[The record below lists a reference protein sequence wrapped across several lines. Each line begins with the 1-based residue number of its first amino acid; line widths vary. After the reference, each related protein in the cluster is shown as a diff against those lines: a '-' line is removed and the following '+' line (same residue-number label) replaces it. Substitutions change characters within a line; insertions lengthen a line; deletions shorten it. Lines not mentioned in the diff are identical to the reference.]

1 MLIPSIDLQSGNA
14 VQLVGGRELRVDAGD
29 PRPIAERFALA
40 GEIAV
45 VDLDAALGRGDN
57 SSAIR
62 DLLRIAP
69 CRVGGGIRD
78 ADAALR
84 WLDAGA
90 TRVVLGTAATPAVL
104 SRLPRDRVV
113 AALDCVDGEVVVD
126 GWRTRTGAGVL
137 DRLRELREFVGG
149 FLVTFVER
157 EGRMMGFERER
168 VAAIVEA
175 AGDARVT
182 VAGGV
187 RDASDIAMADSLGA
201 DAQVGMALYTGALD
215 LADALAAGLT
225 TDRPDGLWPTIV
237 CDERGVALGLAYSN
251 PESLRIA
258 VATRTGV
265 YWSRSRN
272 ALWKKGETSGAT
284 QELLRIDRDC
294 DRDSLRFTVR
304 QRGAGFCHTG
314 DATCFGSARGLDAL
328 ERTLRRRASES
339 PAGSYVGRL
348 FADPGLLRAKLL
360 EESCELMDADSH
372 DNAVDEA
379 ADLLFFTLVAMRR
392 AGVSLAEVERVLD
405 RRALRVGRRSGDAK
419 PLTTNAGGRAP

>member
-1 MLIPSIDLQSGNA
+1 MLIPSIDLRNGNA
-14 VQLVGGRELRVDAGD
+14 VQLVGGRDLKIDAGD

-57 SSAIR
+57 ADTIR
-62 DLLRIAP
+62 ELLTIAP

-84 WLDAGA
+84 WLDSGA
-90 TRVVLGTAATPAVL
+90 TSVVLGTAATPEVL
-104 SRLPRDRVV
+104 TRLPRERVV
-113 AALDCVDGEVVVD
+113 AALDCVNGEVVID
-126 GWRTRTGAGVL
+126 GWRTKTGASVL
-137 DRLRELREFVGG
+137 DRLRELRDYVGG

-157 EGRMMGFERER
+157 EGRMVGLERER
-168 VAAIVEA
+168 IEAIVDA

-187 RDASDIAMADSLGA
+187 RDATDIALADSLGA
-201 DAQVGMALYTGALD
+201 DAQVGMALYSGALD
-215 LADALAAGLT
+215 LADALAAPLT
-225 TDRPDGLWPTIV
+225 TDRPDNLWPTVV

-251 PESLRIA
+251 STSLREA

-272 ALWKKGETSGAT
+272 ALWRKGETSGAT
-284 QELLRIDRDC
+284 QELLRIDLDC
-294 DRDSLRFTVR
+294 DRDTLRFTVR
-304 QRGAGFCHTG
+304 QRGVGFCHTG
-314 DATCFGSARGLDAL
+314 DATCFRRVRGLGAL
-328 ERTLRRRASES
+328 ETILRSRAAES
-339 PAGSYVGRL
+339 PRESYVGRL
-348 FADPGLLRAKLL
+348 FSDPGLLRAKLI
-360 EESCELMDADSH
+360 EESGELMDAPSR

-392 AGVSLAEVERVLD
+392 AGVTLAEVERVLD
-405 RRALRVGRRSGDAK
+405 RRALRVSRRRGDAK
-419 PLTTNAGGRAP
+419 PTPNTLAGAPS